1 MAIVKL
7 NSNKERSQEPERARL
22 LSFPIKITIT
32 FYLSNTNQVI
42 YLEPYCHTDIHLSVG
57 VPLLISPREKKKKNI
72 VSKKPY
78 LNFTFFPVVSHIYE
92 PSIRYNPIPKII

>member
-57 VPLLISPREKKKKNI
+57 APLLISPREKKEKHRLKKA
-72 VSKKPY
+72 VSEFHILSSCFPHIR
-78 LNFTFFPVVSHIYE
+78 TFD
-92 PSIRYNPIPKII
+92 PI